1 MKLIVGLGNPG
12 SRYRSTRH
20 NAGFI
25 CLDQIVE
32 QQGISWLNKKGF
44 HGSWAD
50 GQLFTERCMFL
61 KPQTY
66 MNNSGLSVSSVVSFY
81 KMAVRDVVV
90 LHDDLDIAM
99 GKVKSRMTGGDGGH
113 NGVGSIIEHL
123 HSRDF
128 HRIKLGVAQENKQV
142 SGESWVLA
150 DFTDEQLTV
159 LRTTMVSETMVR
171 LQQIIKGGGGR

>member
-12 SRYRSTRH
+12 SRYRLTRH

-25 CLDQIVE
+25 CLDRIAE
-32 QQGISWLNKKGF
+32 HYGLSWLNKKGF
-44 HGSWAD
+44 HGYWAD

-66 MNNSGLSVSSVVSFY
+66 MNNSGLAVASVVSFY

-90 LHDDLDIAM
+90 LHDDLDVAS
-99 GKVKSRMTGGDGGH
+99 GKVKGRMTGGDGGH
-113 NGVGSIIEHL
+113 NGVRSIIEHL
-123 HSRDF
+123 HSREF
-128 HRIKLGVAQENKQV
+128 HRIKLGVAQENKLV

-150 DFTDEQLTV
+150 NFSDDQLAV
-159 LRTTMVSETMVR
+159 LQTKMVGETMVR
-171 LQQIIKGGGGR
+171 LQQIIRGGK